1 MPLGGRSL
9 ATAPFLWSSPSLNGE
24 GMLRSNSVSQRT
36 GDSGDCGQSAIES
49 LFRAHHGA
57 IRRYVARTFG
67 AGPPDPDDVVQAV
80 FEKYAGLGDCSGIA
94 NPKAFLIRSARN
106 YVLDQ
111 RRRQAVRSGFARSV
125 ESEGSSHD
133 EFDAERVLTA
143 KQRWKIL
150 EDAIRA
156 LDKRHQEIL
165 IMNRIHGL
173 SCAEIARRKGCSPT
187 LVKTVVARALV
198 ACERA
203 LREADGD

>member
-1 MPLGGRSL
+1 
-9 ATAPFLWSSPSLNGE
+9 
-24 GMLRSNSVSQRT
+24 MLRSTGVSQRAT
-36 GDSGDCGQSAIES
+36 DGGGSGDSAIDA
-49 LFRAHHGA
+49 LFRAHNGS

-80 FEKYAGLGDCSGIA
+80 FEKCASLDSSQID
-94 NPKAFLIRSARN
+94 NPKAFLIRTARN

-111 RRRQAVRSGFARSV
+111 RRRQAVRSSYTQSV
-125 ESEGSSHD
+125 QSEGKPHD
-133 EFDAERVLTA
+133 DFDGERVLTA
-143 KQRWKIL
+143 KQRWAVL

-156 LDKRHQEIL
+156 LDSRHQEML

-173 SCAEIARRKGCSPT
+173 SYADIARRKSCSPT